1 MAKAQ
6 FIQSVKV
13 GSLELTQWQGSYK
26 DQPTTYYTFKKQTFD
41 KETKEYKESPFL
53 GIGDVMSMLV
63 AAQMTLNNY
72 YGEKSK
78 SSKNEPNEEAPF

>member
-1 MAKAQ
+1 MAKAT
-6 FIQSVKV
+6 FVKSVKV

-26 DQPTTYYTFKKQTFD
+26 DQPTTYYTFKKQTFN
-41 KETKEYKESPFL
+41 KEKKQYEESPFL

-72 YGEKSK
+72 YGEKSNK
-78 SSKNEPNEEAPF
+78 KDNDNDEVGF